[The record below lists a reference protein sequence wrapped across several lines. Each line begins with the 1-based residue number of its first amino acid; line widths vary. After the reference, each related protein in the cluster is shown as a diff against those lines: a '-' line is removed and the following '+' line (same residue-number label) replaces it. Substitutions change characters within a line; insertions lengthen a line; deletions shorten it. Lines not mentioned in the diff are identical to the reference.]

1 MKVPGKPATRVELL
15 LATQS
20 TSELPF
26 NKEARTVTEVYSV
39 SDHFVNKDPSVR
51 TLYDQL
57 VSLVRTFGPVE
68 EDPKKTSIHLN
79 RKSALAGVET
89 RRNNFLL
96 TIKSDHPIK
105 SPRVEKVEK
114 ISSNRFYHKV
124 RISSPD
130 DFDEELKNWLQEAYA
145 LAE

>member
-1 MKVPGKPATRVELL
+1 MPET
-15 LATQS
+15 
-20 TSELPF
+20 
-26 NKEARTVTEVYSV
+26 YSV

-51 TLYDQL
+51 ALYDHL

-89 RRNNFLL
+89 RKKNFLL
-96 TIKSDHPIK
+96 TIKSNHQIK
-105 SPRVEKVEK
+105 SPRIEKVEK
-114 ISSNRFYHKV
+114 ISAKRIYHKV

-130 DFDEELKNWLQEAYA
+130 DFDEELKTWLKEAYA
-145 LAE
+145 LSE

>member
-1 MKVPGKPATRVELL
+1 MAD
-15 LATQS
+15 
-20 TSELPF
+20 
-26 NKEARTVTEVYSV
+26 VYSV

-51 TLYDQL
+51 ELYDQL
-57 VSLVRTFGPVE
+57 VSLLQTFGPVE

-114 ISSNRFYHKV
+114 ISSKRFYHKV
-124 RISSPD
+124 RISSPKD
-130 DFDEELKNWLQEAYA
+130 LDEELRNWLKEAY
-145 LAE
+145 LLSG